1 MPGSKDNQKKQM
13 DKVKA
18 FFVNNPVHSCA
29 AGLREAIKF
38 EG

>member
-1 MPGSKDNQKKQM
+1 MSGSKDNQKKQM

-29 AGLREAIKF
+29 AGLIKATKF